1 MSGKLIKST
10 SVVGS
15 MTLLSR
21 ISGLVR
27 DVVLANILGD
37 RAAADVFFVAFRIPN
52 FFRRMTAEGAFAAA
66 FVPVFTDFRENRDR
80 EQGKRFL
87 ELTLG
92 RFGLVLAVFS
102 LAGVAAAPWLV
113 KAIAWGFSE
122 DPEKFALTVAA
133 TRITFPYLFFISL
146 VAMAGAMLN
155 SCGRFAGPAATP
167 ILLNV
172 CLILAAWQLVAVM
185 DSGPMALAVGVL
197 VAGIVQLLFQAPFL
211 RKEELLVRPR
221 LRKTAADKAAAD
233 GAGQVFRLM
242 LPAIFGVSVA
252 QLNVLINTLLA
263 SFLVTG
269 SISWLYY
276 SDRLMEFP
284 VGVFGIALGTV
295 ILPGLSRQHAAEA
308 PERFSR
314 TLDWGMR
321 WVFLVCVPATV
332 ALIVLAV
339 PLISTIFYHGDF
351 TRNGVGMAALSLV
364 AYSLG
369 LVPIV
374 LVKVLAPGYFARK
387 DTRTPVRIGVI
398 AVAVNI
404 VASLALFTTFHH
416 VGLAGA
422 TSIAAVVNA
431 GLLYS
436 GLRRSGVLHLEP
448 EWPFLLVRVVGAS
461 AVMGLLLYMGT
472 GDPGWWLDSP
482 IPERVARL
490 AWLVPAGLVTYF
502 IALVVTG
509 VPLKALLAGRETE

>member
-21 ISGLVR
+21 ISGLIR

-66 FVPVFTDFRENRDR
+66 FVPVFTDFRENHDRD
-80 EQGKRFL
+80 QGKRFL

-92 RFGLVLAVFS
+92 RFGLVLALFS

-122 DPEKFALTVAA
+122 DPAKFALTVEA

-172 CLILAAWQLVAVM
+172 CLILAAWQLVDAM
-185 DSGPMALAVGVL
+185 DSGPLALAVGVL
-197 VAGIVQLLFQAPFL
+197 VAGVVQLLFQAPFL
-211 RKEELLVRPR
+211 RREALLVKPR
-221 LRKTAADKAAAD
+221 LRRTPGDRVAAD

-295 ILPGLSRQHAAEA
+295 ILPGLSRQHAAES
-308 PERFSR
+308 PGRFSR

-321 WVFLVCVPATV
+321 WVFLICVPATA
-332 ALIVLAV
+332 ALIILAV

-351 TRNGVGMAALSLV
+351 TRIGVGMSALSLV
-364 AYSLG
+364 AYSFG

-404 VASLALFTTFHH
+404 VASLALITTFHH
-416 VGLAGA
+416 VGLAAA

-448 EWPFLLVRVVGAS
+448 EWPSLLVRVIGAS
-461 AVMGLLLYMGT
+461 AVMGILLYMGM
-472 GDPGWWLDSP
+472 GDSGWWLDSP
-482 IPERVARL
+482 VPERVSRL
-490 AWLVPAGLVTYF
+490 GWLVPAGLVTYF
-502 IALVVTG
+502 IVLVVSG
-509 VPLKALLAGRETE
+509 VPLKSLLSGRGTE